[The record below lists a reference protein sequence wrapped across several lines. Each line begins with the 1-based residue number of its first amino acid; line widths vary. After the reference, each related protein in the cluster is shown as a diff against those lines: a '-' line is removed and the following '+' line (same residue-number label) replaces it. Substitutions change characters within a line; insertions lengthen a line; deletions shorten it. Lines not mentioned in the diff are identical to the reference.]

1 MFTGITRG
9 TFEVV
14 EVERS
19 PDLLRYR
26 VDLGA
31 YGRGLELGA
40 SVSIDGC
47 CQTVVELDDDGER
60 CIATF
65 DAIVETLN
73 KTTLDTLEAG
83 QKVSVERSARV
94 GDEIGGHDVSG
105 HVVGTGRI
113 VTAKRDGQKVSLT
126 LEVAPGWMKYIQHK
140 GFIALDG
147 CSLTVGDVDAE
158 AARFDVHL
166 IPETLRLT
174 NFGAKT
180 EQCESGETPIVNVE
194 LDPKTVAIVDTVE
207 RLLPNLLAQA
217 GR

>member
-14 EVERS
+14 GVERS

-26 VDLGA
+26 VDLGS
-31 YGRGLELGA
+31 YGRGLEIGA

-47 CQTVVELDDDGER
+47 CQTVVELEDDGER

-73 KTTLDTLEAG
+73 KTTLGTLEPK
-83 QKVSVERSARV
+83 QRVSVERSARV

-113 VTAKRDGQKVSLT
+113 VSAKRDGQEVSLT
-126 LEVAPGWMKYIQHK
+126 VEVDPAWMKYIQHK
-140 GFIALDG
+140 GYIALDG
-147 CSLTVGDVDAE
+147 SSLTVGDVDAE
-158 AARFDVHL
+158 AGRFDVHL

-174 NFGAKT
+174 NFGTKT
-180 EQCESGETPIVNVE
+180 ERCEAGSAPPVNVE

-207 RLLPNLLAQA
+207 RLLPGLLAQK
-217 GR
+217 G

>member
-9 TFEVV
+9 TFAVV
-14 EVERS
+14 DAARS

-47 CQTVVELDDDGER
+47 CQTVVELEDDGQR

-83 QKVSVERSARV
+83 QTVSVERSVRV

-113 VTAKRDGQKVSLT
+113 VAAKREGQEVSLT
-126 LEVAPGWMKYIQHK
+126 LQVDPAWMKYIQHK

-147 CSLTVGDVDAE
+147 SSLTVGDVDADT
-158 AARFDVHL
+158 ARFDVHL

-180 EQCESGETPIVNVE
+180 ERCEAGAEPQVNVE

-207 RLLPNLLAQA
+207 RLLPGLLARA